1 MVNGEYLIDKSSKK
15 RGRKKWIMRCNRREG
30 KLIRAQGAAK
40 APFRSPQQIRGAA
53 CRIWTPPSC
62 QASHKGPQWQ
72 EKKASWCM
80 TKKPF
85 KAGLMVN
92 TEMDFVT

>member
-40 APFRSPQQIRGAA
+40 VPFRSPQQIRGGCLPYLDLAKL
-53 CRIWTPPSC
+53 PS
-62 QASHKGPQWQ
+62 
-72 EKKASWCM
+72 
-80 TKKPF
+80 
-85 KAGLMVN
+85 
-92 TEMDFVT
+92 VT